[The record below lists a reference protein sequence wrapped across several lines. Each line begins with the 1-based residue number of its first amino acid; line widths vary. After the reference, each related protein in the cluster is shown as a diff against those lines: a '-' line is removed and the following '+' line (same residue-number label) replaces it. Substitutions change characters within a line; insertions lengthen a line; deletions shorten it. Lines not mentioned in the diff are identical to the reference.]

1 MVASVYGL
9 GPFREAT
16 ISQLLF
22 SVALR
27 TSVPPSENDRSQPR
41 SDPFSPTQR
50 YLGRVTR
57 LTSFSHGAGCAC
69 KLGLAD
75 LSEVL
80 RSLPGIADPAVLVD
94 ASTRDDAAV
103 YRLSDDRALVAT
115 VDFFTPIVDDAATW
129 GAIAAANALSDVY
142 AMGGTPLFA
151 LNITGWPRE
160 TLPLSLLGE
169 VLAGGAQVCAEAR
182 CAVVGGHT
190 VDDRE
195 PKFGM
200 AVVGEVHPARVW
212 SNAGARTGDV
222 LVLTKPLG
230 TGVLTTALKRGLV
243 DEAGIS
249 EAVASMRTLNAGA
262 ARAGRTVP
270 VHAATDVTGFGL
282 LGHLRNI
289 LNASDVG
296 AEVRGGAVPV
306 LAGVR
311 ELVTAGAVAGGS
323 KRNLEA
329 MDTVTWDRAVADVD
343 RVVLTD
349 AQTSGGLLFA
359 VPPEA
364 VEALTAALLAE
375 RTLAAA
381 VIGTITSGARGT
393 IRVTP

>member
-1 MVASVYGL
+1 MG
-9 GPFREAT
+9 
-16 ISQLLF
+16 
-22 SVALR
+22 
-27 TSVPPSENDRSQPR
+27 SELDLQRSPL
-41 SDPFSPTQR
+41 PEGI
-50 YLGRVTR
+50 LAGVTR

-69 KLGLAD
+69 KLGLTD
-75 LSEVL
+75 LGEVL
-80 RSLPGIADPAVLVD
+80 RSLPGIVDPAVLVD

-160 TLPLSLLGE
+160 ALPLSLLGD
-169 VLAGGAQVCAEAR
+169 VLTGAAAVCAEAR

-200 AVVGEVHPARVW
+200 AVVGEVHPSRVW
-212 SNAGARTGDV
+212 SNAGAQPGDV

-230 TGVLTTALKRGLV
+230 TGVLTTALKRGLT
-243 DEAGIS
+243 DEAGVAQ
-249 EAVASMRTLNAGA
+249 AVQAMRTLNAGA
-262 ARAGRTVP
+262 ARAGRTVT

-289 LNASDVG
+289 LNASGVG
-296 AEVRGGAVPV
+296 ALVRAGAVPV
-306 LAGVR
+306 LDGVR
-311 ELVTAGAVAGGS
+311 ELIVAGAVAGGS
-323 KRNLEA
+323 RRNLEA
-329 MDTVTWDRAVADVD
+329 MDTVTWDPAVSDVD

-359 VPPEA
+359 VPA
-364 VEALTAALLAE
+364 SDVTALTAALQSE
-375 RTLAAA
+375 GTLAAA
-381 VIGTITSGARGT
+381 VIGTITLDARGT
-393 IRVTP
+393 IRVVP

>member
-1 MVASVYGL
+1 M
-9 GPFREAT
+9 T
-16 ISQLLF
+16 K
-22 SVALR
+22 
-27 TSVPPSENDRSQPR
+27 
-41 SDPFSPTQR
+41 
-50 YLGRVTR
+50 

-75 LSEVL
+75 LGEVL
-80 RSLPGIADPAVLVD
+80 RSLPGVGDPAVMVD

-151 LNITGWPRE
+151 LNVTGWPRE
-160 TLPLSLLGE
+160 TLPLTLLGE
-169 VLAGGAQVCAEAR
+169 VLRGAAKVCAEAR

-200 AVVGEVHPARVW
+200 AVVGEVHPDQVW
-212 SNAGARTGDV
+212 SNAGARPGDV

-230 TGVLTTALKRGLV
+230 TGVVTTALKRGLV
-243 DEAGIS
+243 DEAGS
-249 EAVASMRTLNAGA
+249 AEAVLVMRTLNAGA
-262 ARAGRTVP
+262 ARAGRKVP

-289 LNASDVG
+289 LNASGVS
-296 AEVRGGAVPV
+296 AEVHARAVPV
-306 LAGVR
+306 MAGVR
-311 ELVTAGAVAGGS
+311 ELVAAGAVAGGS
-323 KRNLEA
+323 RRNLEA
-329 MDTVTWDRAVADVD
+329 MDTVAWDAGVNEVE
-343 RVVLTD
+343 RVILTD

-359 VPPEA
+359 VAPEA
-364 VEALTAALLAE
+364 LDALLAALAAE

-381 VIGTITSGARGT
+381 VIGTIQQGAPGT
-393 IRVTP
+393 ARVVA